1 MITKRQWL
9 SLACAGGLASIMP
22 NGARAQLGQAAKHL
36 MVGFGAG
43 GAIDVVGRMLAEE
56 LKGYSPFVV
65 ENRPGAGGRLVLGT
79 LKNGPADGSAMVLT
93 PASMLVVFPHVYK
106 ALGYDAVSDFSAI
119 TRVCSFP
126 FLITVGPMVPASV
139 TTLTDFVKWCA
150 ANPKQA
156 TYGTAAA
163 GSMLH
168 FTGTILANA
177 GGFEFA
183 HVPYGGPNGMQD
195 LIGGRIA
202 ATIYP
207 VGTALPHVQFENIR
221 ALSIT
226 GAERSRQL
234 PEVATVREAGFPT
247 LEVEEWFGVVVP
259 AKTPAETVKDLNA
272 VIRAAASSNSFT
284 SGVAKLSIAPSADSP
299 EQFAQLIKSDLDRW
313 GPIVRASGFSP
324 EN

>member
-1 MITKRQWL
+1 MITKRQLL
-9 SLACAGGLASIMP
+9 SLACASGLASIVP
-22 NGARAQLGQAAKHL
+22 NGARAHALSHM

-43 GAIDVVGRMLAEE
+43 GAIDVVARMLVEE
-56 LKGYSPFVV
+56 MKGYSSSFVV
-65 ENRPGAGGRLVLGT
+65 ENRPGAGGRLVLAA

-106 ALGYDAVSDFSAI
+106 ALGYDTFSDFAPI

-126 FLITVGPMVPASV
+126 FLITVGPLVPPSV
-139 TTLTDFVKWCA
+139 AKLADFVKWCI

-168 FTGTILANA
+168 FTGTILAKA

-183 HVPYGGPNGMQD
+183 HVPYGGPNGIQD

-207 VGTALPHVQFENIR
+207 AGTALPHVQSGHIR
-221 ALSIT
+221 ALAIT
-226 GAERSRQL
+226 SAERSRQL
-234 PEVATVREAGFPT
+234 PEVATAREAGFPT

-259 AKTPAETVKDLNA
+259 AKTPAEIVKHLSA
-272 VIRAAASSNSFT
+272 AIRAAVSSERFT
-284 SGVAKLSIAPSADSP
+284 NGLSKLAIAPAADSP
-299 EQFAQLIKSDLDRW
+299 EQFAHLIRADFDRW

-324 EN
+324 ED